1 MRYAYDVT
9 AGGAIVFTRLLVA
22 PARVGDVVTLSC
34 AGRRCPFKTRK
45 VRVRK
50 NSSTLSLL
58 RQVKRVRLRRKST
71 FVVRITRTGT
81 IGSYTR
87 LKVVK
92 RDLKPRFRCLRP
104 GVARPVRCPES

>member
-1 MRYAYDVT
+1 VT
-9 AGGAIVFTRLLVA
+9 ARGAILFTRLLVT
-22 PARVGDVVTLSC
+22 PARAGDVVTLSC
-34 AGRRCPFKTRK
+34 AGRRCPFKTRR

-50 NSSTLSLL
+50 NRSTLSLL
-58 RQVKRVRLRRKST
+58 PQVKRVRLRRKAT